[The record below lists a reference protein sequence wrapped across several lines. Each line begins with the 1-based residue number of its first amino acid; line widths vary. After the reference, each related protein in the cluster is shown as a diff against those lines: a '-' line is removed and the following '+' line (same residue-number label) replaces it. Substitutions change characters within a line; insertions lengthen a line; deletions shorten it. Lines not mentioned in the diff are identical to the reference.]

1 MLQIIADRIVYTILG
16 LDPQSRWGAA
26 VNFFVYDSVKI
37 MLLLFGMIALIGF
50 LRSYLPAEK
59 LRQWLS
65 SKKTS
70 HLYASLFGALT
81 PFCSCS
87 SIPIFISFVRAGIP
101 LGVTFSFLITSPLI
115 NEYLVVLMLGFFG
128 LKITALYVVSGI
140 AIGVISGSVLGA
152 MKLEKYLE
160 ADLVDTSG
168 KIDSR
173 VYSGFFER
181 VRFGFDEAVSIIKK
195 LWLWVLAGVAVGALI
210 HNYVPAEVIQSLIGK
225 SGFWSVPLATL
236 IGVPMYASCAA
247 IVPVA
252 VVLFQKGVPLG
263 TAMAFMM
270 AVSALSLP
278 EAILLRRAMRL
289 PLIGIFFA
297 VTATAI
303 IFTGYLFNLIH

>member
-1 MLQIIADRIVYTILG
+1 MLQLIADRIVYTYLG
-16 LDPQSRWGAA
+16 LDPLSRWGAA
-26 VNFFVYDSVKI
+26 LNFFVYDSVKI

-59 LRQWLS
+59 LRRWLS

-87 SIPIFISFVRAGIP
+87 SIPIFISFLRAGIP

-128 LKITALYVVSGI
+128 FKITALYVVSGI
-140 AIGVISGSVLGA
+140 ALGVISGSILGA
-152 MKLEKYLE
+152 MKLERYLE
-160 ADLVDTSG
+160 ADVVDASG
-168 KIDSR
+168 KLESR
-173 VYSGFFER
+173 AFSGFLER
-181 VRFGFDEAVSIIKK
+181 VRFGLDEALAIIKK
-195 LWLWVLAGVAVGALI
+195 LWLWVLVGVAVGAFI
-210 HNYVPAEVIQSLIGK
+210 HNYIPAEAIQSVIGK
-225 SGFWSVPLATL
+225 SGLWSVPLATL

-263 TAMAFMM
+263 TAIAFMM
-270 AVSALSLP
+270 AVSALSFP
-278 EAILLRRAMRL
+278 EAIMLRRAMRL

-303 IFTGYLFNLIH
+303 IFTGYLFNLVH